1 MNNLEKSKFENVV
14 EKEKEP
20 SKRIFFIRHPSQK
33 WFDCLVDEA
42 TERGEDIET
51 DLPVDRDGLKMV
63 RFLSEYLKSELPKD
77 LKDKEY
83 SIYSSSI
90 KRAKQEAGILHKNIK
105 LSKLDEP
112 TLPIPK
118 NNEVENLDFFSEVP
132 FTIDKEYARELI
144 KKAKEKGIHP
154 VLLWFEEKGEELLPR
169 FQKKLEQVK
178 KGIDFLKNQPTK
190 LDVVV
195 SHRLAIALT
204 IWVSNNIEKIKDENY
219 KLTID
224 DLKEIFDYSGQL
236 PFTSITELDIMDD
249 EIKIKK
255 IGETPHLK
263 GDKEREKL
271 IKGKY

>member
-1 MNNLEKSKFENVV
+1 MYNPEKPTFENTV

-20 SKRIFFIRHPSQK
+20 SKRIFFIRHPSRE
-33 WFDCLVDEA
+33 WFDHLVDEA
-42 TERGEDIET
+42 TARGEDIET
-51 DLPVDRDGLKMV
+51 DLPVDQEGLKMV
-63 RFLSEYLKSELPKD
+63 GFLSDYLKSELPKD

-83 SIYSSSI
+83 SIYSSPV
-90 KRAKQEAGILHKNIK
+90 KRAKQEAIILHKNIE

-132 FTIDKEYARELI
+132 LTTNKEYALDLI
-144 KKAKEKGIHP
+144 KRAEERGIHS

-178 KGIDFLKNQPTK
+178 KGIDFLKNQSTK
-190 LDVVV
+190 LDVVI
-195 SHRLAIALT
+195 SHRLVIALT
-204 IWVSNNIEKIKDENY
+204 VWASNNSEKMKDENY
-219 KLTID
+219 KLTIE
-224 DLKEIFDYSGQL
+224 DLKEIFDYSGRL
-236 PFTSITELDIMDD
+236 PFTSITELDIIDD
-249 EIKIKK
+249 EIKVKK

-263 GDKEREKL
+263 GDEEKEKL

>member
-1 MNNLEKSKFENVV
+1 MNNPEKLTFENAA

-33 WFDCLVDEA
+33 WFDRLVDEA

-51 DLPVDRDGLKMV
+51 DLPVDQEGLKMV
-63 RFLSEYLKSELPKD
+63 GLLSEYLKSELPKN

-83 SIYSSSI
+83 SIYSSPI
-90 KRAKQEAGILHKNIK
+90 RRAQQEARILHKNIK

-118 NNEVENLDFFSEVP
+118 SNEVENLDFFSEVP
-132 FTIDKEYARELI
+132 LTTDKEYARDLI
-144 KKAKEKGIHP
+144 KRAKEKEIHP
-154 VLLWFEEKGEELLPR
+154 ILLWFEEKGEELLPR
-169 FQKKLEQVK
+169 FQEKLEQVK
-178 KGIDFLKNQPTK
+178 KGLDFLKSQSTK

-195 SHRLAIALT
+195 SHRLVIALT
-204 IWVSNNIEKIKDENY
+204 IWASNNSEKVKDENY
-219 KLTID
+219 QLTIG
-224 DLKEIFDYSGQL
+224 DLKEIFGYSGQI
-236 PFTSITELDIMDD
+236 PFTSITEMDIIDN
-249 EIKIKK
+249 EVKVKK

-263 GDKEREKL
+263 GDEEKEKL

>member
-1 MNNLEKSKFENVV
+1 MNNPEKLTFENAA

-33 WFDCLVDEA
+33 WFDQLVDEA

-51 DLPVDRDGLKMV
+51 DLPVDQEGLKMV
-63 RFLSEYLKSELPKD
+63 GLLSEYLKSELPKN

-83 SIYSSSI
+83 SIYSSPI
-90 KRAKQEAGILHKNIK
+90 RRAQQEARILHKNIK

-118 NNEVENLDFFSEVP
+118 SNEVENLDFFSEVP
-132 FTIDKEYARELI
+132 LTTDKEYARDLI
-144 KKAKEKGIHP
+144 KRAKEKEIHP
-154 VLLWFEEKGEELLPR
+154 ILLWFEEKGEELLPR
-169 FQKKLEQVK
+169 FQEKLEQVK
-178 KGIDFLKNQPTK
+178 KGLDFLKSQSTK

-195 SHRLAIALT
+195 SHRLVIALT
-204 IWVSNNIEKIKDENY
+204 IWASNNSEKVKDENY
-219 KLTID
+219 QLTIG
-224 DLKEIFDYSGQL
+224 DLKEIFGYSGQI
-236 PFTSITELDIMDD
+236 PFTSITEMDIIDN
-249 EIKIKK
+249 EVKVKK

-263 GDKEREKL
+263 GDEEKEKL